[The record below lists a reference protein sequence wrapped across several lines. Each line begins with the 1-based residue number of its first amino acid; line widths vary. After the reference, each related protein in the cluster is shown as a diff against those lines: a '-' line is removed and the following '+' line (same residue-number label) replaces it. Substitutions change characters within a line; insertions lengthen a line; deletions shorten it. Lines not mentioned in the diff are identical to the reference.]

1 MSGAATAAVTAG
13 APVCGAALCAGA
25 AVVLAGG
32 RRPAARRA
40 GVLAGAR
47 GSVSRAGPLRRVARG
62 VRTRG
67 ARPEWW
73 CLPAAGA
80 VALLGASWL
89 PLLAGAAAVP
99 LVRRWL
105 RGRERRDAQARRAA
119 AVIELC
125 AAVAGGLRAG
135 RQPAEALLAAAPGGP
150 AGGPEVLAAARF
162 GGDVPGALRGAAG
175 APGAQG
181 LAGVA
186 ACWQVAAGGGAGLAD
201 GLDRV
206 AAALRAE
213 RDERD
218 ELQAQ
223 LAGPRATALLLALL
237 PGFGLLMGTAL
248 GAAPLR
254 VLLHTPAGLLC
265 LAAGSLL
272 EWAGLAWTARIVRG
286 AHAR

>member
-1 MSGAATAAVTAG
+1 VSGEVTAV

-32 RRPAARRA
+32 RRPAVRRARALFRAGRGSAARPGPGLRVVAVVRAWGARRE
-40 GVLAGAR
+40 L
-47 GSVSRAGPLRRVARG
+47 
-62 VRTRG
+62 
-67 ARPEWW
+67 W
-73 CLPAAGA
+73 CLPAGGA

-99 LVRRWL
+99 LVRRRL
-105 RGRERRDAQARRAA
+105 RGRARRAAEARRAA

-175 APGAQG
+175 DPGAQG

-206 AAALRAE
+206 GAALRAE

-237 PGFGLLMGTAL
+237 PVFGLLMGTAL

-265 LAAGSLL
+265 LVAGCLL
-272 EWAGLAWTARIVRG
+272 EWAGLVWTGRIVRG
-286 AHAR
+286 AYAR

>member
-1 MSGAATAAVTAG
+1 MSGEVTAV
-13 APVCGAALCAGA
+13 APVYGAALCAGA

-32 RRPAARRA
+32 RRPAVRRA
-40 GVLAGAR
+40 RALFGAPGSAARTGPLGRVAGA
-47 GSVSRAGPLRRVARG
+47 

-67 ARPEWW
+67 ARREWW
-73 CLPAAGA
+73 CVPAGA
-80 VALLGASWL
+80 AVGLLGASWL

-99 LVRRWL
+99 LVRRRL
-105 RGRERRDAQARRAA
+105 RGRERRAAEDRRAA

-125 AAVAGGLRAG
+125 AAVSGGLRAG

-162 GGDVPGALRGAAG
+162 GGDVPAALRGAAG
-175 APGAQG
+175 EAGAQG

-186 ACWQVAAGGGAGLAD
+186 ACWQAAAGGGAGLAD

-218 ELQAQ
+218 ELRAQ

-237 PGFGLLMGTAL
+237 PVFGLLMGTAL
-248 GAAPLR
+248 GASPLR

-265 LAAGSLL
+265 LAAGCLL
-272 EWAGLAWTARIVRG
+272 EWAGLAWTGRIVRG

>member
-1 MSGAATAAVTAG
+1 MSGEVTAV

-32 RRPAARRA
+32 RRPAVRRA
-40 GVLAGAR
+40 RALSGVR
-47 GSVSRAGPLRRVARG
+47 GSVARAGPRRRVAAA
-62 VRTRG
+62 VRAWGGR
-67 ARPEWW
+67 REWW
-73 CLPAAGA
+73 CLPAGGA

-89 PLLAGAAAVP
+89 PLLAGAVAVP
-99 LVRRWL
+99 LVRRRL
-105 RGRERRDAQARRAA
+105 RGRERRGAEVRRAA

-135 RQPAEALLAAAPGGP
+135 RQPAEALLAVAPGGP

-175 APGAQG
+175 VPGAQG

-206 AAALRAE
+206 GAALRAE

-218 ELQAQ
+218 ELQSQ

-254 VLLHTPAGLLC
+254 VLLHTPAGLVC
-265 LAAGSLL
+265 LVAGVLL
-272 EWAGLAWTARIVRG
+272 EWAGLVWVGRIVRG

>member
-1 MSGAATAAVTAG
+1 M

-25 AVVLAGG
+25 AVVLGGG
-32 RRPAARRA
+32 RRPAVRRA
-40 GVLAGAR
+40 RALLGPPGGAL
-47 GSVSRAGPLRRVARG
+47 SPGPLRRVSG
-62 VRTRG
+62 LVRAWGGR
-67 ARPEWW
+67 RELW

-89 PLLAGAAAVP
+89 PLIAGAVAVP
-99 LVRRWL
+99 LVGRRL
-105 RGRERRDAQARRAA
+105 RGRERRGAEALRAA
-119 AVIELC
+119 AVVELC

-162 GGDVPGALRGAAG
+162 GGDVPGALRAAAG

-206 AAALRAE
+206 AAALRAQ
-213 RDERD
+213 RDGRD

-237 PGFGLLMGTAL
+237 PCFGLLMGSAL

-254 VLLHTPAGLLC
+254 VLLHTPAGLVC
-265 LAAGSLL
+265 LVAGGLL
-272 EWAGLAWTARIVRG
+272 EWAGLAWVGRIVRG

>member
-1 MSGAATAAVTAG
+1 MSGEVAAV

-25 AVVLAGG
+25 AVALAGG
-32 RRPAARRA
+32 RRPAVRRA
-40 GVLAGAR
+40 RVLLAPP
-47 GSVSRAGPLRRVARG
+47 GSVARAGPWPRVAG
-62 VRTRG
+62 VVRTWGGR
-67 ARPEWW
+67 RELW
-73 CLPAAGA
+73 CLPAGGV

-89 PLLAGAAAVP
+89 PLLAGAVAVP
-99 LVRRWL
+99 LVGRRL
-105 RGRERRDAQARRAA
+105 RGRERRGAEVRRAA

-135 RQPAEALLAAAPGGP
+135 RQPADALLAAAPGGP

-175 APGAQG
+175 APGARG

-186 ACWQVAAGGGAGLAD
+186 ACWQVAAGGGAGLAA

-218 ELQAQ
+218 ELEAQ

-237 PGFGLLMGTAL
+237 PGFGLLMGSAL

-254 VLLHTPAGLLC
+254 VLLHTPAGLVC
-265 LAAGSLL
+265 LVAGGLL
-272 EWAGLAWTARIVRG
+272 EWAGLVWVGRIVRG

>member
-1 MSGAATAAVTAG
+1 M

-40 GVLAGAR
+40 RGLFGAR
-47 GSVSRAGPLRRVARG
+47 GSVARAGPWQRVVAV
-62 VRTRG
+62 VRTWC
-67 ARPEWW
+67 ARRELW
-73 CLPAAGA
+73 CVPGGGV

-99 LVRRWL
+99 LVRRRL
-105 RGRERRDAQARRAA
+105 RGRERRAAEARRAT

-150 AGGPEVLAAARF
+150 ASGPEVLAAARF

-175 APGAQG
+175 EPGAQG

-237 PGFGLLMGTAL
+237 PVFGLLMGTAL

-265 LAAGSLL
+265 LAAGCLL
-272 EWAGLAWTARIVRG
+272 EWAGLVWTGRIVRG
-286 AHAR
+286 AYAR

>member
-1 MSGAATAAVTAG
+1 MSGEVTAV
-13 APVCGAALCAGA
+13 APACGAALCAGA

-32 RRPAARRA
+32 RRHAVRRA
-40 GVLAGAR
+40 RVLLGPP
-47 GSVSRAGPLRRVARG
+47 GSSVRAGQRWRVAAV
-62 VRTRG
+62 VRTWGGR
-67 ARPEWW
+67 RELW
-73 CLPAAGA
+73 CLPAGGA

-89 PLLAGAAAVP
+89 PLLAGVVAVP
-99 LVRRWL
+99 LVGRRL
-105 RGRERRDAQARRAA
+105 RGRERRGAEALRAA

-135 RQPAEALLAAAPGGP
+135 RQPAEALLAAAHGGP

-162 GGDVPGALRGAAG
+162 GGDVPGALRSAAG

-213 RDERD
+213 RDERE

-237 PGFGLLMGTAL
+237 PCFGLLMGSAL

-254 VLLHTPAGLLC
+254 VLLHTPAGLVC
-265 LAAGSLL
+265 LVAGGLL
-272 EWAGLAWTARIVRG
+272 EWAGLAWVGRIVRG
-286 AHAR
+286 AHAC

>member
-1 MSGAATAAVTAG
+1 MSGQATAV

-32 RRPAARRA
+32 RRPALRRA
-40 GVLAGAR
+40 RALLGSPDSAAR
-47 GSVSRAGPLRRVARG
+47 PGPRRRVAAV
-62 VRTRG
+62 VRTWGGR
-67 ARPEWW
+67 REWW
-73 CLPAAGA
+73 CLPAGGA

-89 PLLAGAAAVP
+89 PLLAGVVAVP
-99 LVRRWL
+99 LVRRM
-105 RGRERRDAQARRAA
+105 RGRERRAAEAVRAA

-162 GGDVPGALRGAAG
+162 GGDVPGALRSAAG
-175 APGAQG
+175 VPGAQG

-237 PGFGLLMGTAL
+237 PGFGLLMGSAL

-254 VLLHTPAGLLC
+254 VLLHTPAGLVC
-265 LAAGSLL
+265 LVAGGLL
-272 EWAGLAWTARIVRG
+272 EWAGLAWVGRIVRG
-286 AHAR
+286 AHAG